1 MRLKDRAKRTFPGYF
16 KSYRPQVGYFGMRGH
31 KRLRDSAVLV
41 VGDGRVGHAISMTLA
56 ATGVGQL
63 MLVDP
68 QRVTNTDLNRCP
80 VTKPSDVG
88 RWKVDSTAGLLQGR
102 PFLDVVP
109 IIGQAEQLDKL
120 PDAHNAD
127 VVVAACNSISA
138 RTAVAKFAVT
148 RRIGHVG
155 AAVTDARKGVS
166 GFVMTWTPAS
176 PQLAC
181 PACFLD
187 DRGTPERD
195 ESLLAPVT
203 SLVACLA
210 AWSVV
215 RLLTSGPRCRL
226 DANCI
231 ALDLKAMT
239 LDAFRTLRRADCG
252 ACAPTSVTKRRQADR
267 E

>member
-1 MRLKDRAKRTFPGYF
+1 MRLKVRAKRTFSGYF

-31 KRLRDSAVLV
+31 RRLRDARVLV
-41 VGDGRVGHAISMTLA
+41 VGDGRVGHVISMTLA
-56 ATGVGQL
+56 ATGIGQL
-63 MLVDP
+63 ILVDP

-80 VTKPSDVG
+80 VTKTSDIG

-109 IIGQAEQLDKL
+109 IIGQAERLDEL
-120 PDAHNAD
+120 PDVRRAD
-127 VVVAACNSISA
+127 VVVAACNTLSA
-138 RTAVAKFAVT
+138 RTAVAKFAVA
-148 RRIGHVG
+148 RGMGHVG
-155 AAVTDARKGVS
+155 AAVADARKGVS
-166 GFVMTWTPAS
+166 GFVMTWTPAF

-181 PACFLD
+181 PACFLN
-187 DRGTPERD
+187 DRATLERN
-195 ESLLAPVT
+195 ESLVAPVT

-215 RLLTSGPRCRL
+215 RLLTAGPRLRL

-231 ALDLKAMT
+231 AVDLRAMT
-239 LDAFRTLRRADCG
+239 LDAFRTLRRTDCG
-252 ACAPTSVTKRRQADR
+252 VCVPASVTKRQQIGH